1 MAQRLDPAEQAG
13 ITFHPRGRAETE
25 ALFAGTDLVEP
36 GVVPVVSR
44 HPDADVDAESAWYW
58 AGTGREP

>member
-1 MAQRLDPAEQAG
+1 MAQRLDAAEQAG

-44 HPDADVDAESAWYW
+44 HPDAGDTDVESA
-58 AGTGREP
+58 R